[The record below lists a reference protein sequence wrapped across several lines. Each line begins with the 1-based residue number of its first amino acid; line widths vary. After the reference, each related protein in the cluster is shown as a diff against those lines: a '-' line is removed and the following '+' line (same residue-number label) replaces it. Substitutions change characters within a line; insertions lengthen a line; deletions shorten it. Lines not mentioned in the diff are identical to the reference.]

1 MFRLTL
7 DSLLA
12 RKFRLL
18 STTLSITIGV
28 AFLTG
33 SFLLIDTMGRAF
45 DDLLSDVNQGIDAEV
60 RSSEVIETGF
70 GDIRGRIDASVVDV
84 VSDVEGVEA
93 VEGVVVGYAQLVDTD
108 GEAMGNPGQGAPTL
122 GFAWTD
128 IDELNPM
135 DLVEGTAPL
144 APTDVVIDRAS
155 AKNGPFSVGDDI
167 TVLTRAGP
175 QTFVVSGIATFG
187 AADSPLGASIAIFEP
202 ETAQRLLG
210 EPGRYDML
218 DIVAAEGVSQ
228 SELRDRVAAVA
239 PAGTEVITGEE
250 LIAESQNDIAEAL
263 SFFNTFMLIFSGIAL
278 FVAAFI
284 IYNTFSI
291 LVAQRTREL
300 ALLRS
305 LGARKRQILLSVL
318 GEAVVVGL
326 VASLIGIAAG
336 AGVAVMLQRLLGVI
350 GLELPT
356 DGLVFQ
362 PATVVWSLV
371 VGVGMTAVS
380 ALAPSRRSAAVA
392 PMEAIRSAAVERTG
406 LSVVRLAASLI
417 LLGGGIAVLGWGLF
431 GEPSSTALII
441 GIGAVGVFLGVAA
454 LAPVVATP
462 FADVVGRPIAWL
474 RGVPGELARENAM
487 RNPRRTATTA
497 AALMIGVGLVATI
510 SIFAASATASINKII
525 DDAIIGDLVIDSGT
539 FGFGGLSPELAT
551 RLNEVPEVE
560 AASGVRLG
568 FADIDGEAQTVYG
581 IDAQTSGRIVD
592 VGVVAGSTESMGVD
606 DLAVF
611 DEYAAE
617 QGWSLGDTVEVVF
630 AETGAQEM
638 SIAAVY
644 ERDELAGNVFI
655 GNSAFEAN
663 YPSVF
668 DFQVYVLGADGFTA
682 TEVRSAVEAVAA
694 DYANAEVQDL
704 SEYKQGQADQINQ
717 ILSFVYALL
726 FLAIIIA
733 LIGIANTL
741 ALSVLERTHELGL
754 LRAVGMTRR
763 QLRSSI
769 RWESV
774 LIALLGT
781 ALGAVVGVFF
791 GWAIVEALRDDGF
804 SELRFPVGQLLIA
817 VALAAIAGVVA
828 ATLPARRAARMN
840 VLGAV
845 AAA

>member
-45 DDLLSDVNQGIDAEV
+45 DDLLTDVNQGVDAEL
-60 RSSEVIETGF
+60 RSSEVIETSF
-70 GDIRGRIDASVVDV
+70 GDIRGRIDGSLVDLV
-84 VSDVEGVEA
+84 AEVEGVEA
-93 VEGVVVGYAQLVDTD
+93 AAGGVAGYAQLVDVN

-135 DLVEGTAPL
+135 VLVDGSAPTAPSEM
-144 APTDVVIDRAS
+144 VIDRAS
-155 AKNGPFSVGDDI
+155 ARNGPFSVGDEV
-167 TVLTRAGP
+167 TVLTQAGP
-175 QTFVVSGIATFG
+175 QSFVVSGIATFG
-187 AADSPLGASIAIFEP
+187 AADSPLGASVALFEL
-202 ETAQRLLG
+202 ETAQRLLA
-210 EPGRYDML
+210 EPGRFDVI
-218 DIVAAEGVSQ
+218 DVVAAEGVSQ
-228 SELRDRVAAVA
+228 EEVRSRVAAVV
-239 PAGTEVITGEE
+239 PGDIEVITGEE
-250 LIAESQNDIAEAL
+250 LIEESQNDIAEAL
-263 SFFNTFMLIFSGIAL
+263 SFFNTFMLIFSGISL

-300 ALLRS
+300 ALLRA
-305 LGARKRQILLSVL
+305 LGARRRQVLMSVL
-318 GEAVVVGL
+318 SEAVVVGL
-326 VASLIGIAAG
+326 VASLIGIG
-336 AGVAVMLQRLLGVI
+336 AGVGVARLLQ
-350 GLELPT
+350 GLLDVVGLSLPT
-356 DGLVFQ
+356 AGLVFQ

-380 ALAPSRRSAAVA
+380 ALPPSRRSAAVA

-406 LSVVRLAASLI
+406 LSLKRLVSSLA
-417 LLGGGIAVLGWGLF
+417 LLGAGIAVLAWGLF
-431 GEPSSTALII
+431 GSTSSTTLMI
-441 GIGAVGVFLGVAA
+441 GIGAVAVFLGVAA
-454 LAPVVATP
+454 VAPVVAVP

-525 DDAIIGDLVIDSGT
+525 DDAIVGDIVIDSGT

-551 RLNEVPEVE
+551 RLNELPEVE
-560 AASGVRLG
+560 AASGIRLG
-568 FADIDGEAQTVYG
+568 FAEVDGEAQTVYG
-581 IDAQTSGRIVD
+581 IDPQTADRIVD
-592 VGVVAGSTESMGVD
+592 TGVVSGSTESMGVD
-606 DLAVF
+606 DVAVF
-611 DEYAAE
+611 DEYAADH
-617 QGWSLGDTVEVVF
+617 GWSLGDTVEMVF
-630 AETGAQEM
+630 AETGPRPM
-638 SIAAVY
+638 TVAAIY
-644 ERDELAGNVFI
+644 ERNELAGNLFV
-655 GNSAFEAN
+655 GYAAFEAN
-663 YPSVF
+663 YPNVF
-668 DFQVYVLGADGFTA
+668 DFQVYVLGADAFTTA
-682 TEVRSAVEAVAA
+682 EVRSAVEAVAA
-694 DYANAEVQDL
+694 DYANADVQDL

-717 ILSFVYALL
+717 LLSFVYALL

-781 ALGAVVGVFF
+781 ALGAVIGVFF
-791 GWAIVEALRDDGF
+791 GWAIVEALRDEGF
-804 SELRFPVGQLLIA
+804 SELRLPFGQLLIA
-817 VALAAIAGVVA
+817 VALAVVAGVVA
-828 ATLPARRAARMN
+828 AALPARRAARMN

-845 AAA
+845 AAE